1 MSSESREYAD
11 WPRVPVTIPPCPPGR
26 TTAETEQALFAVC
39 QPLWAASKIP
49 VVAWGSD
56 YDGTELLPP
65 AVH

>member
-1 MSSESREYAD
+1 ML
-11 WPRVPVTIPPCPPGR
+11 VTIPPCPPGR

-49 VVAWGSD
+49 VVAWGTD